1 MQLAQI
7 RNNTAPSTLHMRKV
21 SEAPARRQCRR
32 DGCQNKRLT
41 DQLAKAISKPP
52 GCNWRVTDFSCLR
65 IPQGKYHRPHLA
77 IGKAQGAIL
86 DSAMPYEFK
95 VQRRVEFSDTDMAGI
110 MHYSNFFRFMETA
123 EHAFFRS
130 LGFSIAPGGALPNHL
145 RVGWP
150 RVHASCDYHRP
161 LRFEDVVEIHLLV
174 AEKKSKAIT
183 YDIRFQKLNGAN
195 SEQVARGRLTVVC
208 VAHDEAS
215 GAMKAIHIPVE
226 IAARVEVAPKDLLA
240 R

>member
-1 MQLAQI
+1 
-7 RNNTAPSTLHMRKV
+7 
-21 SEAPARRQCRR
+21 
-32 DGCQNKRLT
+32 
-41 DQLAKAISKPP
+41 
-52 GCNWRVTDFSCLR
+52 
-65 IPQGKYHRPHLA
+65 LA
-77 IGKAQGAIL
+77 IGKRHGAIL
-86 DSAMPYEFK
+86 NSIMAYEFK
-95 VQRRVEFSDTDMAGI
+95 AQRRVEFSDTDMAGI

-130 LGFSIAPGGALPNHL
+130 LGFSIAPGETPPNHP

-150 RVHASCDYHRP
+150 RVHASCDYRRP

-183 YDIRFQKLNGAN
+183 YEIRFQRWDGAN
-195 SEQVARGRLTVVC
+195 AEEVARGRLTVVC

-215 GAMKAIHIPVE
+215 GAMKAIHIPTE
-226 IAARVEVAPKDLLA
+226 IAAKIEVAPKDLLA